1 MTNQI
6 VKKGGFKEQPTKSQ
20 IPKSPIRKSIKGD
33 LTPPQYKDIDI
44 IKSEQR
50 KNKDLLETQ
59 NQKNIEHLISLDDR
73 NKNKQ
78 ILKSKQ
84 SENKINFQA
93 NKRFTFLSNS
103 LYNSDGKDENG
114 IKITAENPPEYITY
128 YMLLLEIGVFLDPKL
143 DPKIIDEPKN
153 NTKEMEEI
161 KKKWWRAWY
170 KIIMGNNSY
179 SEVSNDSIKGGGFK
193 NLFKNVADKMTGKK
207 SSAPPQQLVAPP
219 RPITAPPRPIT
230 APPQQ
235 LVAPQATLSLS
246 LSPPQS
252 AAPPRSKTVTS
263 QSKTLPQT
271 EEEKIAS
278 DAIENKLLEVEK
290 RYLFQ
295 ANKTNTD
302 AYGYN
307 QHDYE
312 EYYFD
317 FAKSEGKK
325 ITFKAWEKKISLDT
339 KLIAKTLFVN
349 KIVCDYNPSL
359 NIQYPDSLSFNTMF
373 QLVKDNDMSYALYMY
388 GMQLPHQFNREILFE
403 TFIYLFHLK
412 IYSIVDLQDCKG
424 GTNKQHYDMANG
436 IGCNP
441 YDRDCEEVVY
451 EKAKELT
458 LEQTEV
464 RCISGKHL
472 DKLSDDIKDS
482 LVLTLAQLDY
492 LKKGAYYNI
501 PMQDMTAGYMASW
514 EKISEIK
521 DTSKKENSIVIHC
534 LAGKGRT
541 GSVMLYLILRDF
553 CKIFKDENKNS
564 ENEIELKNRLA
575 KPHFGYNDIIEL
587 INGLTTYFTLNGN
600 TYNTEA
606 VISEVFKLSCDIIDS
621 KTKDLLKQ
629 HGVKNKTIESI
640 IKHGLDETTEG
651 KLLNENKIDQSTID
665 KIKTL
670 ELKSQAIASLLRQRL
685 NRIFFFLA
693 RVFDVK
699 EFYTYMRPTTQVL
712 NLPYDEFSNPI
723 KHTITDWKNFDKNV
737 VFNWV
742 N

>member
-1 MTNQI
+1 MTIQI

-20 IPKSPIRKSIKGD
+20 IPKSILPHY
-33 LTPPQYKDIDI
+33 QHIDI
-44 IKSEQR
+44 INSQQR

-59 NQKNIEHLISLDDR
+59 NQKNIERLISLDYR

-103 LYNSDGKDENG
+103 LYNGNSKDENG
-114 IKITAENPPEYITY
+114 KKITAENPPEYITY
-128 YMLLLEIGVFLDPKL
+128 DMLLLEIGVFLDPK
-143 DPKIIDEPKN
+143 IIDKPKN
-153 NTKEMEEI
+153 DTEEMEEN

-179 SEVSNDSIKGGGFK
+179 SEVSNDSIKGGGLK
-193 NLFKNVADKMTGKK
+193 DLLKKVADKMTGKK
-207 SSAPPQQLVAPP
+207 SSAPP
-219 RPITAPPRPIT
+219 RPITAPPRQLV

-235 LVAPQATLSLS
+235 LVAPRVARSLS
-246 LSPPQS
+246 LSPLL
-252 AAPPRSKTVTS
+252 AATPPLPLTVTS
-263 QSKTLPQT
+263 QSITLPQT
-271 EEEKIAS
+271 EEEKL
-278 DAIENKLLEVEK
+278 AIDVINNSLSEEEE
-290 RYLFQ
+290 RYLEQ
-295 ANKTNTD
+295 ANKTNID
-302 AYGYN
+302 AYGYT

-312 EYYFD
+312 KYYFD
-317 FAKSEGKK
+317 FAKSKGKT

-339 KLIAKTLFVN
+339 KLIAKTVSVN
-349 KIVCDYNPSL
+349 EIVCDYNPSL
-359 NIQYPDSLSFNTMF
+359 NIQYPSSLGFNTIF
-373 QLVKDNDMSYALYMY
+373 QLVKDNDMSHALYMY
-388 GMQLPHQFNREILFE
+388 GMQLPHQFNREILFK

-412 IYSIVDLQDCKG
+412 IYNIVDLQDCKG
-424 GTNKQHYDMANG
+424 GTNKQHPDMANG

-441 YDRDCEEVVY
+441 YDRDCERLMY

-458 LEQTEV
+458 LDQPEEKCTIM
-464 RCISGKHL
+464 RHAKN
-472 DKLSDDIKDS
+472 LSDDLKDS
-482 LVLTLAQLDY
+482 LVLTHAQLDY
-492 LKKGAYYNI
+492 LRDGAYYNI

-564 ENEIELKNRLA
+564 ENVIELIKRLA
-575 KPHFGYNDIIEL
+575 QPHFGFNDIIEL
-587 INGLTTYFTLNGN
+587 IKGLTVYFTLNGY

-621 KTKDLLKQ
+621 KTKGLLKQ
-629 HGVKNKTIESI
+629 HGVKNETIKSI
-640 IKHGLDETTEG
+640 IKQGLDKTTEE

-665 KIKTL
+665 EIKTR

-693 RVFDVK
+693 REFDVK
-699 EFYTYMRPTTQVL
+699 EFYTYMRPTKQVL

-723 KHTITDWKNFDKNV
+723 KHTITNWENFDKNV